1 MPTPQ
6 KYDRPSVGDVFVSAW
21 PSGEKEFG
29 TVIGVKVGNGP
40 EGWSAV
46 ITSGFR
52 NAYRIASGDQWSD
65 RSHWHPLSVDEL
77 LWPETTEVEPAA
89 PLDVEAIID
98 AIPAVQES
106 KRARKGA

>member
-1 MPTPQ
+1 MPQ
-6 KYDRPSVGDVFVSAW
+6 KYEKPEVGDVFVSIW
-21 PSGEKEFG
+21 PRGEKEYG

-46 ITSGFR
+46 INSGFR
-52 NAYRIASGDQWSD
+52 NPYRIAYGDQWND
-65 RSHWHPLSVDEL
+65 RSQWHPLAVDEL
-77 LWPETTEVEPAA
+77 LWPDATEVEASA

-106 KRARKGA
+106 KRARKGV